1 MKSSLGCCAFCLGM
15 GFVVGAGLASNN
27 AKVRNW
33 FMSSTKKMAEMC
45 EDIMKKVDSK
55 ISCTCSQGDCKES
68 KNFSVGS
75 LSESEKTKKN
85 N

>member
-15 GFVVGAGLASNN
+15 GFVVGATVASNSV
-27 AKVRNW
+27 KVRSW

-45 EDIMKKVDSK
+45 EDLMKKIDSK
-55 ISCTCSQGDCKES
+55 ISCTCSQSDCNDVNDYCS
-68 KNFSVGS
+68 CTS
-75 LSESEKTKKN
+75 SESEKTKKN

>member
-15 GFVVGAGLASNN
+15 GFVVGAAVASNS
-27 AKVRNW
+27 AKVRHW

-55 ISCTCSQGDCKES
+55 ISCAYSHCECKD
-68 KNFSVGS
+68 
-75 LSESEKTKKN
+75 SEEYSATASGENTKKN